1 MIKAGKIVVL
11 RQAKDDSV
19 SKITPAQPSPQKR
32 KIVQN
37 RPSEFNNSQQ
47 GVTTK

>member
-1 MIKAGKIVVL
+1 MIKANKIVVL
-11 RQAKDDSV
+11 RQAKEDNA
-19 SKITPAQPSPQKR
+19 SKATPAQPSPQKR

-47 GVTTK
+47 RVTTK